1 MAHDSHPL
9 TQLLAA
15 AAALGISAPACAQ
28 SAPSATEVRYRISD
42 YDEDRLSAP
51 IADGSAQRYQV
62 SKQQFQVAH
71 QLGDRDRVQLGLT
84 REVMS
89 GSSPWFNVPG
99 PGGKPQAIM
108 SGATIHD
115 ERQEVSLAWTRS
127 SDDGRATTVSAS
139 WSDEDDYRALALG
152 ADREQRLGKA
162 LTLGYGF
169 SYSLDDINPSDAEL
183 FGRVSDERKRTA
195 SAFASLAWVLDR
207 DSVIQYGLQ
216 LTQSNGYL
224 SDPYKLFYAG
234 GPTLPDARP
243 EQRTQGAALVRY
255 RQAFVARNAALHLDA
270 RWALDSWGLHSQT
283 LEAAWYQSL
292 PHDLRLIPNL
302 RHYSQNSARFY
313 APFSRTRTG
322 VARYHSSDYRLS
334 AYGAWSAGLEVRK
347 SWSAVDLVIGIDRYR
362 ADHGGWSG
370 SDNDPG
376 LVSYTQ
382 VHAGFDYR
390 FD

>member
-1 MAHDSHPL
+1 MAGNAHPL
-9 TQLLAA
+9 AQLVAA
-15 AAALGISAPACAQ
+15 AAALGISAPAGAQ
-28 SAPSATEVRYRISD
+28 AAAAATELRYRISN

-51 IADGSAQRYQV
+51 LADGSAQRYQV
-62 SKQQFQVAH
+62 DKQQFQLAH
-71 QLGDRDRVQLGLT
+71 SLGDRDRVQIGLT

-127 SDDGRATTVSAS
+127 ADDGRATTLSAS
-139 WSDEDDYRALALG
+139 WSGEDDYRALALG
-152 ADREQRLGKA
+152 AEREQRLGKA

-169 SYSLDDINPSDAEL
+169 SYSLDDIEASDAEL
-183 FGRVSDERKRTA
+183 FGRVSDERKRVA

-224 SDPYKLFYAG
+224 SDPYKLYYAG

-255 RQAFVARNAALHLDA
+255 RQAFVDRNAALHLDA
-270 RWALDSWGLHSQT
+270 RWAQDSWGLRSQT

-292 PHDLRLIPNL
+292 PREWKLIPNL

-313 APFSRTRTG
+313 APYSRTRAE
-322 VARYHSSDYRLS
+322 VMRFHSSDYRLS
-334 AYGAWSAGLEVRK
+334 AFGAWSAGLEVRK
-347 SWSAVDLVIGIDRYR
+347 SWAPVELVIGIDRYR

-370 SDNDPG
+370 SDDDPG

-382 VHAGFDYR
+382 VHAGFDYH

>member
-1 MAHDSHPL
+1 MSADRHPL

-15 AAALGISAPACAQ
+15 AAALGIGAPVMAQ
-28 SAPSATEVRYRISD
+28 TAAGTELRYRISD
-42 YDEDRLSAP
+42 YDEDRLSTP
-51 IADGSAQRYQV
+51 PVDGSAERYQV
-62 SKQQFQVAH
+62 SKQQFQLAH
-71 QLGDRDRVQLGLT
+71 VYGDRDRVQIGLT

-99 PGGKPQAIM
+99 PGGRPRAIM

-115 ERQEVSLAWTRS
+115 ERQEVSLAWTRTG
-127 SDDGRATTVSAS
+127 DAGRASTLSAS
-139 WSDEDDYRALALG
+139 WSGEDDYRALALG
-152 ADREQRLGKA
+152 AEREQRLSEA
-162 LTLGYGF
+162 LTLGYGV
-169 SYSLDDINPSDAEL
+169 SYSLDEIDPSDAEL
-183 FGRVSDERKRTA
+183 YGRVRDERKRTA

-207 DSVIQYGLQ
+207 DSAIQYGLQ

-224 SDPYKLFYAG
+224 SDPYKLYYAG

-243 EQRTQGAALVRY
+243 EQRTQGAVLVRY
-255 RQAFVARNAALHLDA
+255 RQAFVDRNAALHLDA
-270 RWALDSWGLHSQT
+270 RWAQDSWDLRSQT
-283 LEAAWYQSL
+283 LDVSWYQSL
-292 PHDLRLIPNL
+292 PRDWKLIPTL

-313 APFSRTRTG
+313 APYSRTRAE
-322 VARYHSSDYRLS
+322 VERFHSSDYRLS
-334 AYGAWSAGLEVRK
+334 AYGAWSAGVELRK
-347 SWSAVDLVIGIDRYR
+347 SWAPVELVIGVDRYR

-370 SDNDPG
+370 SDDDPG